1 MRLQVVPSSM
11 CLTRISY
18 RYGDIHEETNI
29 ARNFLA
35 RNLRAQQRESE
46 ASEIEREKLWSKRL
60 HGFSHGADATAA
72 RHQRGEPSVDHP
84 FEEGVSWEALE
95 QFAKENN
102 IDGLS
107 VDDVCEQL
115 IKPSTS
121 SLRVAYSEFFKR
133 KDARFVGRANILVSH
148 AWLCKMTDLL
158 SALKKWLDDRQGA
171 ERAQSWFFWIDVF
184 VCNQESS
191 VPKEFDWW
199 KETFRQS
206 VERIGRTVIVMTPWK
221 TPTYIERAWC
231 LFEFYITLNCKI
243 PYDLAMSETDQ
254 VMFNAELMEGKDVV
268 SHILKID
275 ISLASAKFQ
284 TDKDNI
290 MKCMEVS
297 CQCT

>member
-1 MRLQVVPSSM
+1 MPFDHVCEQ
-11 CLTRISY
+11 
-18 RYGDIHEETNI
+18 
-29 ARNFLA
+29 
-35 RNLRAQQRESE
+35 
-46 ASEIEREKLWSKRL
+46 
-60 HGFSHGADATAA
+60 TAA
-72 RHQRGEPSVDHP
+72 LLWLSALHCIFQFQIAIDMALSPTQMSSSASPLCRSKSGCAPSDVP
-84 FEEGVSWEALE
+84 EEGVSWEALE

-133 KDARFVGRANILVSH
+133 KDARFVGRANIFVSH

-243 PYDLAMSETDQ
+243 PYDLTMSEKDQ

-275 ISLASAKFQ
+275 ISQASAKFQ